1 MTDSK
6 QDLIEAYLEEA
17 NFDLDLEDAAKA
29 FISNDISI
37 LDYIEPEDFED
48 HFTESYIGEYWSEK
62 EVAEVWAEE
71 MGWYDAMESAGI
83 NPRYFDAE
91 AFGCDLRCGGD
102 VYLVSVID
110 GPNTGSYAFRGY
122 I

>member
-1 MTDSK
+1 MTDSE
-6 QDLIEAYLEEA
+6 QERIETYLEEA

-29 FISNDISI
+29 FISYDISI

-48 HFTESYIGEYWSEK
+48 RFAEAYIGEYWSEK

-71 MGWYDAMESAGI
+71 MGWYDAMENAGI
-83 NPRYFDAE
+83 DPSYFDVE
-91 AFGCDLRCGGD
+91 AFANDLRCGGD
-102 VYLVSVID
+102 IYIVTVID
-110 GPNTGSYAFRGY
+110 GPNAGSYAFRGD